1 MQTSC
6 STVCLASSRCFANI
20 PDGALWEEVPHYGD
34 DNYRLALMSWI
45 VYLRLTLGGMLSN
58 DGVSEQPH
66 LFFKHSQFELGV
78 ASMNSVGWQ
87 VFVRGRC

>member
-1 MQTSC
+1 
-6 STVCLASSRCFANI
+6 
-20 PDGALWEEVPHYGD
+20 
-34 DNYRLALMSWI
+34 MSWI